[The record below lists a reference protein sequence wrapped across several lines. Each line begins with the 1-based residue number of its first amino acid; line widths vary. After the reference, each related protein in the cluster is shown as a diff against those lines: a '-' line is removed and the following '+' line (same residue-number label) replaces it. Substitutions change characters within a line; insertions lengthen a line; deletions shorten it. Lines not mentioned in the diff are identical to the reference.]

1 MVIDKKIL
9 TLCGISVGIVVIFFG
24 LLAKDNDN
32 DRSIIMSNNILENFY
47 ISNRNLEDP
56 IFIEFNDL
64 TDIQILSMRS
74 EYIKREI
81 LKREAL
87 AWGLDK
93 VDPLILSRLAQL
105 GEQTVINNLLDDD
118 ISNEDLMTFYNE
130 NKYLYIE
137 DPRITFSHIFFRK
150 NHDNILDSLIQ
161 FSQSQDMVFFKNF
174 LSSKVSMF
182 PYQKNYSQKNN
193 SFISGHF
200 SENTAN
206 TIFGLSPDEKW
217 QGPIESPFGYHL
229 IKVVSLSKEIQKN
242 YEESKEL
249 VFAKV
254 KEKKRKENLK
264 MELEKRISQYKII
277 EK

>member
-9 TLCGISVGIVVIFFG
+9 TLCGIFLGIAVIFFG
-24 LLAKDNDN
+24 LLANENDD
-32 DRSIIMSNNILENFY
+32 DRSIIISDNILENFY

-64 TDIQILSMRS
+64 TDIHISSIRS

-81 LKREAL
+81 FKREAL

-105 GEQTVINNLLDDD
+105 GEQTVINNLLEDD
-118 ISNEDLMTFYNE
+118 IGRKDLLIFYNE
-130 NKYLYIE
+130 NKHLYTE

-161 FSQSQDMVFFKNF
+161 YSQSQDQVFFKKF
-174 LSSKVSMF
+174 LSNKVSMF
-182 PYQKNYSQKNN
+182 PYQKNYSQKNH

-200 SENTAN
+200 SEITAN
-206 TIFGLSPDEKW
+206 TIFTLLPDERW

-229 IKVVSLSKEIQKN
+229 IKVASLSTEVQKN

-264 MELEKRISQYKII
+264 LELEKRISQYKII
-277 EK
+277 ER